1 MFSCTR
7 LATLLWRVATCWV
20 LNIELTSTHAQAQH
34 CCTNLAKR
42 LQRHATSANVVAG
55 KIWKWSNLSQQHP
68 TYRLNR
74 VTKRVQHVAPNNVTI
89 WCVEMLGQMLLSLD
103 WGFMIRLSQSIATI
117 LLGVKCWACALS
129 LVRFVLVAI
138 EQVVNPELAK
148 TTVLGGCLPFTLISS
163 TIVQMVSLVW
173 MGHLPLTQKRQFYR
187 ERLGGVQ
194 LDHNSKMAV
203 KNCKR
208 KANFPLGYFRWNFFE
223 NFAVGRAETCLPVAF
238 WLKFLE
244 LFWR

>member
-1 MFSCTR
+1 M
-7 LATLLWRVATCWV
+7 L
-20 LNIELTSTHAQAQH
+20 
-34 CCTNLAKR
+34 
-42 LQRHATSANVVAG
+42 
-55 KIWKWSNLSQQHP
+55 HP
-68 TYRLNR
+68 T
-74 VTKRVQHVAPNNVTI
+74 
-89 WCVEMLGQMLLSLD
+89 MLRYDALRCWGQILLSLD
-103 WGFMIRLSQSIATI
+103 WSFMVRLSQSIATI

-148 TTVLGGCLPFTLISS
+148 ATVQGGCLPFTLISS
-163 TIVQMVSLVW
+163 TIVHMVSLVW

-223 NFAVGRAETCLPVAF
+223 NFPVGRAETCLPFAF
-238 WLKFLE
+238 
-244 LFWR
+244 